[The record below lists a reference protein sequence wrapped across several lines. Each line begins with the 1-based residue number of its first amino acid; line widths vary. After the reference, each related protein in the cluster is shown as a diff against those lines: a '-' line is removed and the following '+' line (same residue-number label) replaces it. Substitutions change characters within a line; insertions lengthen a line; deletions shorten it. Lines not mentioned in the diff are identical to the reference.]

1 MKAFLIFFVWMTTV
15 QGADALRHR
24 KLVRAQAEKRIDQ
37 EYIVVFREGTN
48 SKDKVATL
56 SATLADCSFR
66 FTYEDDQFQG
76 AAIGNMSAAQLSTM
90 LEDPDVLFIEE
101 VSL

>member
-1 MKAFLIFFVWMTTV
+1 MTTV